1 MKAGSMGWRT
11 DESSRIDRERF
22 GPFEH
27 LAFRAVSEKEI
38 SVQKRA
44 ELLHMPYEDV
54 VYNCY
59 FGERNDCGR
68 KI

>member
-1 MKAGSMGWRT
+1 MGWRT
-11 DESSRIDRERF
+11 DEPSRIDRERSGLF
-22 GPFEH
+22 GQ
-27 LAFRAVSEKEI
+27 LAFRAVSKKEI
-38 SVQKRA
+38 SVQKGA